1 MLTISLEVVNMDC
14 NKDKEKQVDNL
25 INLVENHTR
34 TQRHLE
40 QYSHIGDPDNTENA
54 RDKQEVREEQID
66 ILKDKIVG
74 NDTNTETKEEQMSN
88 LLDNYISSEGYIQKN
103 QDHMSKEMIQNM
115 QKKQENRQE
124 QLDNLKNNIE

>member
-1 MLTISLEVVNMDC
+1 MDC

-40 QYSHIGDPDNTENA
+40 QYSYIGDPDNTENA
-54 RDKQEVREEQID
+54 RDKQGVR
-66 ILKDKIVG
+66 
-74 NDTNTETKEEQMSN
+74 EEQMSN
-88 LLDNYISSEGYIQKN
+88 LLENYISSEGYMQKN
-103 QDHMSKEMIQNM
+103 KEHMSKEMIQNM